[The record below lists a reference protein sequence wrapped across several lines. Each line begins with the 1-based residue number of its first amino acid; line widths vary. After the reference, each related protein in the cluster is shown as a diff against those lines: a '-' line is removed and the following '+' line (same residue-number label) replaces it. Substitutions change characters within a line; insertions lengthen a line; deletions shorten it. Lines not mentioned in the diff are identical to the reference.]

1 MKWCKNA
8 SFLITILSLLV
19 PSYVYLSVLSSHTK
33 LVEDRGVYDD
43 ICYLRQAALFRA
55 HGVISGLD
63 TDNAAARYGMALIR
77 QAGLDGKLESTV
89 PCHNLL
95 SVTNKY
101 AMQYPPGTGFLLS
114 AFPEGSQASGLY
126 IASSSAIFFMLMW
139 LIATSRSYV
148 AVGVFGGVGA
158 LTLYLMVNPA
168 KASYS
173 IAPTMP
179 LCIALA
185 YITVNTF
192 SEASSVRRLILAVSA
207 GLLLGLATD
216 IRLSSV
222 LLAFGYGVAFVIQF
236 LRNRTGTMFMQ
247 PIVFGVA
254 LMIGALPTFAAN
266 VINGGSPFTTAYGG
280 ADTAPPLTSLDP
292 LLAQLRWYL
301 FSGTHSVLTWLALM
315 LLIALA
321 MVTAKKKLPILQLP
335 LLVAFM
341 TLLANDMYF
350 ITHPIQS
357 QYYSVPPAIL
367 ALWIGTFV
375 LTCLLNSQETGL
387 ATPFVR
393 LSASV
398 AVTTALAAV
407 VLLTYSGMFSRP
419 QFVQSTAI
427 ESDAVIWIGGATWR
441 EAWKADGL
449 GLGFQYRFQ
458 RHAVAGL
465 GTLPISD
472 QNKAIDAVVT
482 DSRPQYI
489 VANDQQMRD
498 VIARLSDLG
507 WVSSAG
513 RAFDAE
519 VYRVTKPAS
528 YSGHA
533 SSGQ

>member
-1 MKWCKNA
+1 MKWCKNS
-8 SFLITILSLLV
+8 SFIITILSLIV
-19 PSYVYLSVLSSHTK
+19 PSYLYLSVLSSHTK
-33 LVEDRGVYDD
+33 LVEDRGVWDD
-43 ICYLRQAALFRA
+43 ICYLRQASLFRTE
-55 HGVISGLD
+55 GLIGGLN
-63 TDNAAARYGMALIR
+63 TDNSAARYGIALIQ
-77 QAGLDGKLESTV
+77 QAGLNNKLSSTV

-114 AFPEGSQASGLY
+114 VFPEGSQASGLY

-148 AVGVFGGVGA
+148 AAGVFGGVGA
-158 LTLYLMVNPA
+158 FTLYLMVNPA

-179 LCIALA
+179 LCIVLA
-185 YITVNTF
+185 YVTMTMF
-192 SEASSVRRLILAVSA
+192 SEASSVRRLILAASA

-236 LRNRTGTMFMQ
+236 LRERTGTAFMQ

-254 LMIGALPTFAAN
+254 LLIGALPTFAAN
-266 VINGGSPFTTAYGG
+266 MINGGSPFTTAYGG
-280 ADTAPPLTSLDP
+280 ADIAPPLTSIDP
-292 LLAQLRWYL
+292 LLAQVRWYL
-301 FSGTHSVLTWLALM
+301 FSGTHSVLTWFALI

-321 MVTAKKKLPILQLP
+321 TVTAKKKLAFLQLP
-335 LLVAFM
+335 LLAAFL
-341 TLLANDMYF
+341 TLLANDIYF

-375 LTCLLNSQETGL
+375 LAYLLDRQETGL
-387 ATPFVR
+387 APSVVGPA
-393 LSASV
+393 ASV
-398 AVTTALAAV
+398 AVATLLAAV
-407 VLLTYSGMFSRP
+407 VLLAYNGMFSRL
-419 QFVQSTAI
+419 QFVRSITIEPDAI
-427 ESDAVIWIGGATWR
+427 IWIGGETWR
-441 EAWKADGL
+441 EAWKPDGL

-458 RHAVAGL
+458 RHAIAGL
-465 GTLPISD
+465 GALPISD
-472 QNKAIDAVVT
+472 QNRIIEAVVT

-489 VANDQQMRD
+489 VANDQQMRG
-498 VIARLSDLG
+498 VIARLLDLG
-507 WVSSAG
+507 RASPAG

-528 YSGHA
+528 YSGPA
-533 SSGQ
+533 PSGR